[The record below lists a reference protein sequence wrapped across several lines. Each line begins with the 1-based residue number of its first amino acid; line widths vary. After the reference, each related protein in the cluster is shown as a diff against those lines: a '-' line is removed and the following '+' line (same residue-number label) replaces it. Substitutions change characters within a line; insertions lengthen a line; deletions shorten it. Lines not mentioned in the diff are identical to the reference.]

1 MFIKWHICSE
11 FSLKCSP
18 REKDLA
24 AGRMF
29 VITVISVVLLEELAT
44 LLSITL
50 WICVH
55 VYVCVCGLR
64 MFSHSYRSV
73 LGCASAPTFY
83 QCKSPSFMC
92 LVTNWKEFQA

>member
-11 FSLKCSP
+11 FSLNCSSG
-18 REKDLA
+18 EKDLA

-50 WICVH
+50 WVCVH
-55 VYVCVCGLR
+55 VCVSVCVLR
-64 MFSHSYRSV
+64 MFSHSYQRV
-73 LGCASAPTFY
+73 LGCASALAFY
-83 QCKSPSFMC
+83 
-92 LVTNWKEFQA
+92 